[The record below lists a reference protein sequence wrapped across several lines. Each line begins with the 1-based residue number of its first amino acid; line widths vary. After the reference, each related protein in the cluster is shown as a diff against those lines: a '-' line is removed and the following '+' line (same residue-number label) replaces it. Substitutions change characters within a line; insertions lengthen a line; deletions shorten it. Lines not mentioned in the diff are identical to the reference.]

1 MKCHY
6 RTENINAEEKN
17 KVRNKKDTNKNLK
30 FASKIQMKSQI
41 LNHYMKAISENA
53 TTPSS

>member
-1 MKCHY
+1 MIKQLKCHY

-17 KVRNKKDTNKNLK
+17 KVRNKIDTNKNLK

-41 LNHYMKAISENA
+41 
-53 TTPSS
+53 